1 VGARS
6 TIIRFRSYCDSK
18 QCGKPVQDICPTLSL
33 CLAYQGFEVLARR
46 KCLESKGLLHDRP
59 AIEQWYVHVVI
70 VSFGYV
76 QQVIVE

>member
-1 VGARS
+1 MAN
-6 TIIRFRSYCDSK
+6 IIAL
-18 QCGKPVQDICPTLSL
+18 P
-33 CLAYQGFEVLARR
+33 CLPGFEVLARR